1 MPKEVGKQYRALLKQ
16 YINNQSEEGLYFG
29 QQFSRQFIEK
39 NIAPEEVISMHK
51 TGVAELFPDLPDE
64 LMLTY
69 DFLIEMMIHYG
80 LALQEHQSLVR
91 KQEEIRV
98 EMNLAT
104 KVQDTLLK
112 TKLPDVKGL
121 DIGYLTMPAK
131 QMSGDYIYFLNE
143 ASNEACVA
151 VADVIGK
158 GIPAALCMSMIK
170 FGMDSLRKENTNPH
184 HVLDI
189 INRIV
194 EKSVD
199 DSMFISMFYGKYD
212 ADRSVFSYASAGH
225 EPALL
230 YKAADRSF
238 TELDA
243 KGLLLGVQPNVVYE
257 EHSVELETG
266 DFIVIMTDGVTEART
281 EDGFIDQTEIQAMIG
296 EMSEA
301 SAQEIATTV
310 YDKLVSLQNFIL
322 HDDFTIVIIK
332 KINDVLNDDGQG
344 K

>member
-16 YINNQSEEGLYFG
+16 YIDNQSEEGLYFG

-51 TGVAELFPDLPDE
+51 TGVAELFPDLPTE

-80 LALQEHQSLVR
+80 LALQEHQSLIR

-112 TKLPDVKGL
+112 TKIPEIKGL
-121 DIGYLTMPAK
+121 DIGYLTKPAK

-143 ASNEACVA
+143 TGNSACVA

-158 GIPAALCMSMIK
+158 GIPAALCMSMVK
-170 FGMDSLRKENTNPH
+170 FGMDSLQKENTSPH

-189 INRIV
+189 VNRIV

-199 DSMFISMFYGKYD
+199 ESMFISMFYGKYN
-212 ADRSVFSYASAGH
+212 ADLSTFSYASAGH

-230 YKAADRSF
+230 FKASNRTF
-238 TELDA
+238 VELDA

-257 EHSVELETG
+257 ERSVELEKG
-266 DFIVIMTDGVTEART
+266 DFIVIMTDGVTEVRT
-281 EDGFIDQTEIQAMIG
+281 EDGFIDQTEIEAMI
-296 EMSEA
+296 EEVSED
-301 SAQEIATTV
+301 SAQEIANSL
-310 YDKLVSLQNFIL
+310 YDKLASLQNFIL
-322 HDDFTIVIIK
+322 HDDFTIVIFK
-332 KINDVLNDDGQG
+332 KTDDV
-344 K
+344 